1 MKRRKPFGL
10 RTWSTPL
17 TIGSFLLMAVTG
29 GLMFF
34 DVVPGYVS
42 FAHEWFSWFFLIG
55 AGGHIAVN
63 IRPMKRHLESSWGR
77 ASVALFTVALVLSTF
92 SFGHITAPQLK
103 WPVFGALVQA
113 PLSALAG
120 VKRTD
125 AVDIVTKLERH
136 GITATP
142 EQSIEDLAA
151 RNDVDEFHLLGLVFL
166 DDRQDARR

>member
-29 GLMFF
+29 VLMFF

-92 SFGHITAPQLK
+92 SSRRPC
-103 WPVFGALVQA
+103 
-113 PLSALAG
+113 PLWRA
-120 VKRTD
+120 
-125 AVDIVTKLERH
+125 
-136 GITATP
+136 
-142 EQSIEDLAA
+142 
-151 RNDVDEFHLLGLVFL
+151 
-166 DDRQDARR
+166 